1 MHYYCKTFA
10 LIYACFAERIAGGT
24 KSYTLTIDFQLQ
36 TRQY

>member
-10 LIYACFAERIAGGT
+10 LIYACFAKRIST